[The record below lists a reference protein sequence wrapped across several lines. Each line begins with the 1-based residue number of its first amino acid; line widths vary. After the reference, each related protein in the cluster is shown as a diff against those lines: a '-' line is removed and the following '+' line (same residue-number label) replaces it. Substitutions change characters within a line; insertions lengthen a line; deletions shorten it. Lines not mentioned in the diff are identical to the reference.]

1 MDPDRWRHINDVF
14 HAVLEHDAG
23 ARDTFLESACGDDA
37 ALRREVESL
46 LRSHAE
52 ADDFI
57 ETPAYEA
64 GAELLH
70 GNPVEGLSPAAKAL
84 IGRQIGP
91 YAIQESLGYGG
102 MGVVYLAEDTR
113 LNRKVAIKALA
124 EHLGCDERSRERLR
138 REAKA
143 AAALSHQGIATVFA
157 LEEFDDHLY
166 IVYEYAEG
174 QTLREE
180 MDDGPLTGALLLDTA
195 LAIGRALEA
204 AHALGIVHRD
214 LKPENIIRTR
224 DGGIKIL
231 DFGLASFPA
240 SPLAEAHSGE
250 GEIRLTLPGMLL
262 GTPSYMA
269 PEQLKGRDVDFR
281 ADLFAFGVLLYE
293 MASGIHPF
301 EGDDPASTIARIL
314 EVEPLDLSE
323 QVQVDPPEIEPVL
336 RRLLRKLPEERY
348 AATSDLIAD
357 LERIA
362 EVESAQAS
370 GESGEQAATGDRRAS
385 SASGE
390 PGEPGV
396 HAGGGIAATLGHD
409 AFWWWRFHQF
419 AIAVAYGATLYGLW
433 WAKEWTVGGGR
444 ELGGALLF
452 YAGVA
457 LVIVAGIL
465 RLHLAFAARYYPGEL
480 RRQLRRSMRWIR
492 PAEFFYAALLFGG
505 AVLIGRSN
513 SLVSALLVA
522 TASGFLVFSRVIEP
536 TTARAAFPE
545 HEESGRP

>member
-1 MDPDRWRHINDVF
+1 MDPERWRHINDVF
-14 HAVLEHDAG
+14 HAALEHDAD
-23 ARDTFLESACGDDA
+23 ARAAFLESACGDDA

-52 ADDFI
+52 ADGFI

-70 GNPVEGLSPAAKAL
+70 GNPVGGLSPAAKAL
-84 IGRQIGP
+84 IGQQIGP
-91 YAIQESLGYGG
+91 YAIEASLGYGG

-113 LNRKVAIKALA
+113 LDRKVAIKALA
-124 EHLGCDERSRERLR
+124 DHLGCDERSRERLR

-180 MDDGPLTGALLLDTA
+180 MDDGPLPGARLLDTA
-195 LAIGRALEA
+195 LAIARALEA

-214 LKPENIIRTR
+214 LKPENIIRTPE
-224 DGGIKIL
+224 GGIKIL
-231 DFGLASFPA
+231 DFGLASFQE
-240 SPLAEAHSGE
+240 SPLAKAHSGE
-250 GEIRLTLPGMLL
+250 DEIRLTLPGMLL

-301 EGDDPASTIARIL
+301 EGDDPASTIAHIL
-314 EVEPLDLSE
+314 EVEPRDLSE
-323 QVQVDPPEIEPVL
+323 QARVDLPEIEPLL
-336 RRLLRKLPEERY
+336 RKLLRKLPEERY
-348 AATSDLIAD
+348 AHTSELVED

-362 EVESAQAS
+362 GAESAKAS
-370 GESGEQAATGDRRAS
+370 GERPATGERGS
-385 SASGE
+385 PSTSGE
-390 PGEPGV
+390 PAASAS
-396 HAGGGIAATLGHD
+396 AGFGAAATPRHD

-419 AIAVAYGATLYGLW
+419 AIAVVYGATLYGLW
-433 WAKEWTVGGGR
+433 WAKEWAVGGSR
-444 ELGGALLF
+444 ELPGALLF

-457 LVIVAGIL
+457 LVIVAGSL
-465 RLHLAFAARYYPGEL
+465 RMHLAFAARYYPGEL
-480 RRQLRRSMRWIR
+480 RRQLRRATLWIR
-492 PAEFFYAALLFGG
+492 PAEFLYAALLFGG
-505 AVLIGRSN
+505 ASLIGRGN
-513 SLVSALLVA
+513 SFVSALLVA
-522 TASGFLVFSRVIEP
+522 AASGMLVFSRLIEP

-545 HEESGRP
+545 HEESDRP

>member
-1 MDPDRWRHINDVF
+1 MDPERWRHVNDIF
-14 HAVLEHDAG
+14 HAALEHDAD
-23 ARDTFLESACGDDA
+23 ARATFLESSCGDDA
-37 ALRREVESL
+37 GLQREVESL
-46 LRSHAE
+46 LRSHVE

-70 GNPVEGLSPAAKAL
+70 GNPSGGLSPAAKAL
-84 IGRQIGP
+84 IGQQIGP
-91 YAIQESLGYGG
+91 YAIEASLGYGG

-113 LNRKVAIKALA
+113 LDRKVAIKVLA
-124 EHLGCDERSRERLR
+124 DHLGRDERSRERLR

-157 LEEFDDHLY
+157 LEEFDGHLY

-180 MDDGPLTGALLLDTA
+180 MGDGPLSGLRLLDTA

-214 LKPENIIRTR
+214 LKPENIIRTP

-231 DFGLASFPA
+231 DFGLASIQA
-240 SPLAEAHSGE
+240 SPLAKAHSGE
-250 GEIRLTLPGMLL
+250 DEVRLTLPGMLL
-262 GTPSYMA
+262 GTPSYMS

-293 MASGIHPF
+293 MASGTHPF

-323 QVQVDPPEIEPVL
+323 QVRLDLPEIEA
-336 RRLLRKLPEERY
+336 LLRKLLRKRPDERY
-348 AATSDLIAD
+348 AGTPELVAD
-357 LERIA
+357 LERLA
-362 EVESAQAS
+362 GA
-370 GESGEQAATGDRRAS
+370 R
-385 SASGE
+385 
-390 PGEPGV
+390 
-396 HAGGGIAATLGHD
+396 AGGGSANAAGHD

-419 AIAVAYGATLYGLW
+419 AIAAAYGATLYGLW
-433 WAKEWTVGGGR
+433 WAKEWTVGGSR
-444 ELGGALLF
+444 ELGGSMLF
-452 YAGVA
+452 YAGVVP
-457 LVIVAGIL
+457 VIVAGSL

-480 RRQLRRSMRWIR
+480 RRQLRRSMRWVR
-492 PAEFFYAALLFGG
+492 PAEFFYAAFLFGG
-505 AVLIGRSN
+505 ASLIGRSN
-513 SLVSALLVA
+513 PLVSALLVA
-522 TASGFLVFSRVIEP
+522 TASGLLIFARLIEP
-536 TTARAAFPE
+536 TTVRAAFPQR
-545 HEESGRP
+545 EERGRPSALAALSDEGRVHPRQTEHQAVAQQEVDDRQR